1 VGAVS
6 LKAWRSID
14 VALPVKV
21 TVVDGETV
29 TGNLRLSNRISFA
42 IACETGVRR
51 FHWPARD
58 DRVRADTA
66 NGIVSAGDSLTWID
80 SKDRTVTLTIRKEKP

>member
-1 VGAVS
+1 MT

-29 TGNLRLSNRISFA
+29 TGNLRLSNRVSFA
-42 IACETGVRR
+42 IAYETGVRR

-58 DRVRADTA
+58 DRVRANTA
-66 NGIVSAGDSLTWID
+66 NGTVRAGDSLTWLD
-80 SKDRTVTLTIRKEKP
+80 SRDRTVTLTIRSEVRA

>member
-1 VGAVS
+1 MGAVT
-6 LKAWRSID
+6 LKAWKEID
-14 VALPVKV
+14 VALPVTV

-29 TGNLRLSNRISFA
+29 TGNLHLSNRLVFLVTGEH
-42 IACETGVRR
+42 ETRW
-51 FHWPARD
+51 FFWPARD

-66 NGIVSAGDSLTWID
+66 NGTVSAGDSLTWLD